1 MQKRNIIDS
10 QLFQIM
16 VQRLC
21 QQLIENHNDFS
32 DSVILG
38 LQPRGSFFAQRVQKE
53 LKALI
58 GIEVPLG
65 KLDIS
70 FYRDDYRRRQ
80 VTAGSFEMSV
90 PFIIED
96 KKVILVDDVLF
107 TGRTVRAAM
116 EAMIAFGRPCQV
128 ELMVLIDRKYSR
140 ELPIYAD
147 YVGRYVTS
155 LPTENV
161 LVELKEQGAK
171 DDNVWLSKKK

>member
-21 QQLIENHNDFS
+21 QQLIENHHDFS
-32 DSVILG
+32 NTVILG

-53 LKALI
+53 LKTLT
-58 GIEVPLG
+58 GVEVPLG

-96 KKVILVDDVLF
+96 KKVVLVDDVLF

-140 ELPIYAD
+140 ELPISAD